1 MAGVQVLPLLLYSLR
16 SNLFQLVF
24 WSMMTSINSPKF
36 PSLSKDFPK
45 HESSYI
51 SSFKSPQQ
59 CNKRLPTAYSC
70 YIHLPL
76 YAILCHMLCPQ
87 GTRRAQSAGSA
98 QCGWLA
104 PNTLPAQAWW
114 KSDSQRHTDYA
125 YLGLTG
131 QFSRKAVEMLY
142 YTYVY
147 KLNYSYKAS
156 RSQTPTSHY
165 KTILK
170 TRKQQPHPFLN
181 LEFSTTTSNSV
192 VCSVAYSLSYSE
204 WTPTNI
210 HGFVMWHYVI
220 MFFMAKRALH
230 SALI

>member
-1 MAGVQVLPLLLYSLR
+1 
-16 SNLFQLVF
+16 
-24 WSMMTSINSPKF
+24 MMTSINSPKF

-142 YTYVY
+142 YIRMFISLIIRTRPQEA
-147 KLNYSYKAS
+147 KLQPPTTKLFS
-156 RSQTPTSHY
+156 RP
-165 KTILK
+165 
-170 TRKQQPHPFLN
+170 
-181 LEFSTTTSNSV
+181 ESNSPILSWNLN
-192 VCSVAYSLSYSE
+192 SVPQLS
-204 WTPTNI
+204 TPWFAVLRIRFPIQNGRQQTYMALLCDI
-210 HGFVMWHYVI
+210 MWPCFLWQSV
-220 MFFMAKRALH
+220 LCTQ
-230 SALI
+230 L

>member
-1 MAGVQVLPLLLYSLR
+1 
-16 SNLFQLVF
+16 
-24 WSMMTSINSPKF
+24 MMTSINSPKF

-142 YTYVY
+142 YIRMFISLIIRTRPQEA
-147 KLNYSYKAS
+147 KLQPPTTKLFS
-156 RSQTPTSHY
+156 RP
-165 KTILK
+165 
-170 TRKQQPHPFLN
+170 
-181 LEFSTTTSNSV
+181 ESNSPILSWTLN
-192 VCSVAYSLSYSE
+192 SVPQL
-204 WTPTNI
+204 PTAWFAVLRIRFPIQNGRQQTYMALLCDI
-210 HGFVMWHYVI
+210 MWPCFLWQSV
-220 MFFMAKRALH
+220 LCTQ
-230 SALI
+230 L